1 MGNVIDSFV
10 GNIKSLNSTD
20 KCNDKSFDKQTKNS
34 FRDCLEK
41 KNITNENKKNELNN
55 ESIASNGDDFK
66 EIVVESDKNIAEDNV
81 EKNDK
86 DNKNQYDCLEELM
99 SMFLNATSEELCD
112 YKKLINES
120 KDIPEEIKTVLI
132 SLISNYTSND
142 FNSNQYINRDSNE
155 NNLDKIIELL
165 KDDSSIDDEVISNIL
180 VTLSKGEDENT
191 KSPKEL
197 INYIKIAMKK
207 DEVTDS
213 DIKKID
219 VELDVE
225 NSSKIKLDVKNNFTE
240 ENDKNSEEKHDE
252 NKFLMSLIK
261 GDDTTKSDVNLIQA
275 PKVVFEPLKDVK
287 NVAPALT
294 SKVNVVEDIIKSVKF
309 MKDEAVKEIVL
320 KVVPRSLGE
329 VVISLSMD
337 EGNMKANVTT
347 TNIETYHLLA
357 NKIEEMNKILND
369 FKVESFELS
378 YMNNSEYSDNS
389 KEGSEKENFHSKDKS
404 SFNLIEDDEI
414 EEMNNESYSNINM
427 LA

>member
-20 KCNDKSFDKQTKNS
+20 KCNNKSFDKQTKNS